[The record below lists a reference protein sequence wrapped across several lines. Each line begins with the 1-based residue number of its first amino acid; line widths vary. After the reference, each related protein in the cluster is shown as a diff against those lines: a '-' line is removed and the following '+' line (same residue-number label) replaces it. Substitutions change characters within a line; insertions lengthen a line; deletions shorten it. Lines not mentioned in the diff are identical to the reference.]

1 MDQNFGSSFG
11 TMNASDLIPQVRTSL
26 RLSVPM
32 PPAITTDSTPATTV
46 ADDMDWLEDVKCAV
60 RQTAGPEIVVD
71 ISTVARITSAEL
83 NELIR
88 LHLDA
93 KQDGRKLVLRH
104 AQPQLWQIFTL
115 TRLNRLIEIRDPV
128 TEVS

>member
-1 MDQNFGSSFG
+1 
-11 TMNASDLIPQVRTSL
+11 MNASGFIPQFRTDP
-26 RLSVPM
+26 RLSFPM
-32 PPAITTDSTPATTV
+32 PPVITTDRTPATGV
-46 ADDMDWLEDVKCAV
+46 ADGIDWLEDAKCAV
-60 RQTAGPEIVVD
+60 RRTAGPEIVVD

-93 KQDGRKLVLRH
+93 KQDGRKLVLQH